1 MAPAEHRPHDRPG
14 GWSNRDFHD
23 EVAPRRGMLQRG
35 VTAAVVTLAA
45 FVVMLL
51 AIQHENTDC
60 RDACYDGGLRSYE
73 RGHAW
78 TAYRD
83 SWQWQA
89 QWALGVGCL
98 VFALAA
104 LSTASRYALRRWTTA
119 FNVLAA
125 ACAVGW
131 VAWRLLEPSL
141 PT

>member
-1 MAPAEHRPHDRPG
+1 MTTPHHEDVRPG
-14 GWSNRDFHD
+14 GWGNRDFRD
-23 EVAPRRGMLQRG
+23 EVQPARRALERG
-35 VTAAVVTLAA
+35 PTAAILTAVTFL
-45 FVVMLL
+45 VMLL
-51 AIQHENTDC
+51 AIQHENSDC

-78 TAYRD
+78 TAYHD